1 MQGSWKLGSIGGIS
15 IYLHYTWL
23 LAFFL
28 IVGSLALGYFPMSG
42 ESAGSVT
49 YWVLGAVAAIL
60 LFASV
65 LVHELGHSF
74 VARSRGL
81 RVDNITLFIFGGV
94 SNITREPRTA
104 RDEFLISVVG
114 PVISLA
120 LAAFFWAIGQ
130 VLAPGSAVSAIARYL
145 ASANLLLGLFNIV
158 PAFPLDG
165 GRVFRSIVWAI
176 TGDMVRSTQ
185 VASYTGQL
193 IAFALIGWGVLQ
205 ALSGDVFGG
214 LWTGFIGWFLNSGA
228 EASRQQASAENILA
242 RVPVTSVMDASP
254 ETVSQELSANQF
266 VLEHVLGHHQRALPV
281 VDGGRLVGI
290 MSITDARHLDQGA
303 WPTTKVGEVMT
314 HVPLKTLGP
323 EATVA
328 DAMNL
333 MIDNGLHQVPII
345 ERGALVGM
353 VSRAHVMQALQSGV
367 GPVAQRRSAHAEVV
381 SANPK
386 TAASHG

>member
-28 IVGSLALGYFPMSG
+28 IVWSLALGYFPMSG
-42 ESAGSVT
+42 EATGSVT

-74 VARSRGL
+74 VARALGL

-114 PVISLA
+114 PVISLV
-120 LAAFFWAIGQ
+120 LAALFWAIGQ

-165 GRVFRSIVWAI
+165 GRVFRSIVWAV

-185 VASYTGQL
+185 IASYTGQL

-205 ALSGDVFGG
+205 ALGGDVFGG

-242 RVPVTSVMDASP
+242 RVPVTSVMDAAP
-254 ETVSQELSANQF
+254 ETVSPALAVTDF
-266 VLEHVLGHHQRALPV
+266 VVEHVLGHHQRALPV
-281 VDGGRLVGI
+281 IDDGQLVGI
-290 MSITDARHLDQGA
+290 VSITDARHLGQDA
-303 WPTTKVGEVMT
+303 WPTTKVGDVMT
-314 HVPLKTLGP
+314 RVPLKTLGAD
-323 EATVA
+323 ATVA
-328 DAMNL
+328 DAMHL
-333 MIDNGLHQVPII
+333 MIDNGLHQVPLVDS
-345 ERGALVGM
+345 GVLVGM
-353 VSRAHVMQALQSGV
+353 VSRAHVMKALQSGV
-367 GPVAQRRSAHAEVV
+367 GPVGQPGAAQAEVV
-381 SANPK
+381 SAK
-386 TAASHG
+386 RETAASH

>member
-1 MQGSWKLGSIGGIS
+1 LGSIGGIS

-28 IVGSLALGYFPMSG
+28 IVWSLAMGYFPMSS
-42 ESAGSVT
+42 EPAGSVT
-49 YWVLGAVAAIL
+49 YWVLGAVAAVL

-74 VARSRGL
+74 VARARGL

-114 PVISLA
+114 PLISLV
-120 LAAFFWAIGQ
+120 LAALFWLIGRF
-130 VLAPGSAVSAIARYL
+130 LTPGSPVGAVATYL

-165 GRVFRSIVWAI
+165 GRVFRSIVWAV
-176 TGDMVRSTQ
+176 TGDMLRATQ
-185 VASYTGQL
+185 VASYIGQL
-193 IAFALIGWGVLQ
+193 IAWVLIGWGVLQ
-205 ALSGDVFGG
+205 AIGGDVFGG

-228 EASRQQASAENILA
+228 ETSRQQASAESILA
-242 RVPVTSVMDASP
+242 RVPVTSVMDAAPERLSP
-254 ETVSQELSANQF
+254 ALTVNDF
-266 VLEHVLGHHQRALPV
+266 VLEHVIGHHQRALPV
-281 VDGGRLVGI
+281 VEDGRVVGI
-290 MSITDARHLDQGA
+290 MSVTDAKHLDQSA
-303 WPTTKVGEVMT
+303 WPTSTVGDVMT
-314 HVPLKTLGP
+314 RMPLKTLGP
-323 EATVA
+323 DANVA
-328 DAMNL
+328 DALQL
-333 MIDNGLHQVPII
+333 MVDSGVHQVPIVDND
-345 ERGALVGM
+345 ALVGM
-353 VSRAHVMQALQSGV
+353 VSRADVMRALQSGLGVV
-367 GPVAQRRSAHAEVV
+367 GERGSARTEVI